1 MVRCGLFGAMG
12 VVAVAVSG
20 CTTAQPPSPAF
31 HAVLNQPYRLDA
43 GDRIRVTVFEQES
56 LTNTYAV
63 DKAGYLALPLVGSVP
78 ARGRTTSEVQKA
90 ITAALAN
97 GYLRN
102 PDVSVQVEQYRP
114 FFVMGEVTTGGQYS
128 YVPGMTAQNAVAI
141 AGGFSPRA
149 DQRSV
154 DITRQV
160 NGQVVTGRVLVSD
173 PVLPGDT
180 IAVRERLF

>member
-1 MVRCGLFGAMG
+1 MVRSGRYWMIALIGM
-12 VVAVAVSG
+12 AVAG
-20 CTTAQPPSPAF
+20 CTTVQPPSPAF

-43 GDRIRVTVFEQES
+43 GDRVRVTVFEQES

-63 DKAGYLALPLVGSVP
+63 DKAGYLALPLVGSIA
-78 ARGRTTSEVQKA
+78 ARGRTTTEVRQSIA
-90 ITAALAN
+90 SALAN

-149 DQRSV
+149 DHRTV

-160 NGQVVTGRVLVSD
+160 NGQVLTGRVLVSD

-180 IAVRERLF
+180 VTVRERLF